1 MKHTARIVM
10 NRVIEDWSVVLN
22 KWWVYTC
29 EKNKWQYFIL
39 AWLWK
44 IQVPR
49 DSFELQ
55 DEKHLK
61 KS

>member
-29 EKNKWQYFIL
+29 KKEKWQYFIL
-39 AWLWK
+39 VWLWK
-44 IQVPR
+44 IQVPW
-49 DSFELQ
+49 DSFGLQ